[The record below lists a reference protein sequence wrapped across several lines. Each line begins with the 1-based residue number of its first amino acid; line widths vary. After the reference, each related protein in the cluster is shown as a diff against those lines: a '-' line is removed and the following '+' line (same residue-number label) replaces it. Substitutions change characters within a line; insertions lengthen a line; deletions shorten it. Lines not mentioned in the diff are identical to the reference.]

1 MTGVQTCALRS
12 IVSGANTDSPFVKPP
27 SNTTFYVTATDPA
40 NGCVYKDSINVNVIS
55 SLQYV
60 QATATPDTIKYGDT
74 TQLNTIYTQASS
86 LYWNPDSTLSDTAI
100 ANPWADPRVTT
111 TYTVNVIDNNGCK
124 VQKDVTVYILRTPCE
139 SSKLYVPNAFSPNN
153 DGKNDVLY
161 VRGNLIQTMYFA
173 VYDRWGQKVFE
184 TRDQNTGWDGTYK
197 GKKLDPAV
205 FGWYLDGTCEV
216 GEKFF
221 KKGNVTL
228 LR

>member
-1 MTGVQTCALRS
+1 M
-12 IVSGANTDSPFVKPP
+12 
-27 SNTTFYVTATDPA
+27 
-40 NGCVYKDSINVNVIS
+40 YKDSINVNVIS

-100 ANPWADPRVTT
+100 ANPLADPRVTT

-161 VRGNLIQTMYFA
+161 VRGNLILTMYFA

-184 TRDQNTGWDGTYK
+184 TRDQNTGWDGTFK

-228 LR
+228 LK